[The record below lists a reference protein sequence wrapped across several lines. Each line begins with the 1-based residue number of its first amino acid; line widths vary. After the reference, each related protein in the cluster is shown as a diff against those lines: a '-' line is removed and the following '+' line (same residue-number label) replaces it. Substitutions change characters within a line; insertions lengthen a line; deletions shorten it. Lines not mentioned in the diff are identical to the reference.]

1 MTITIM
7 LEFQWRRKIK
17 YIQNTLTAKHGSA
30 AQDYMVT
37 AIMKSTET
45 HVVELSNPDK
55 LKPWKLGWRIRV
67 CGTASLQSDSPL
79 TPMGL
84 RFGSGGKDILWRTL
98 TSLIPQEVQF
108 ILSHI
113 YLQGT
118 SHLKQKLF
126 QAALR
131 SYRKH
136 IFGQCY
142 TTTEAEEHRWQQKL
156 GGIWLR

>member
-1 MTITIM
+1 M
-7 LEFQWRRKIK
+7 LEFQWRCKMK
-17 YIQNTLTAKHGSA
+17 YIQNTLTAKQGIA
-30 AQDYMVT
+30 AQDYVVT
-37 AIMKSTET
+37 AIIKSTEAQG
-45 HVVELSNPDK
+45 VELSNPDK
-55 LKPWKLGWRIRV
+55 LKPWKLGWRIWV

-79 TPMGL
+79 PPMGL
-84 RFGSGGKDILWRTL
+84 RFRCGGKDILWRTI
-98 TSLIPQEVQF
+98 TSLIPQEVKF
-108 ILSHI
+108 ILSRM

-131 SYRKH
+131 SYRKR

-156 GGIWLR
+156 GGIWLQ